1 MLVQLDKIADE
12 PFRWSVRRSIPA
24 EALDRPDLTDLGE
37 IDWRGEIRRDSPGFW
52 LEGRLT
58 YSQTLACSRCL
69 APIVQPIESRFEF
82 ALRVG
87 AAEPMVGEVELTE
100 SDLSTVYLEN
110 EQFDTEPILLEQ
122 LQLNIPMRL
131 VCRDDCAGLCPT
143 CGVNRNT
150 ESCTCESDEVD
161 PRWEALKGWPKN

>member
-12 PFRWSVRRSIPA
+12 PFRWSVRRSIPVV
-24 EALDRPDLTDLGE
+24 ALDRPDLTELGE
-37 IDWRGEIRRDSPGFW
+37 IDWQGEIARDSPGFR
-52 LEGRLT
+52 LKGRLA
-58 YSQTLACSRCL
+58 YSQTVVCSRCL
-69 APIVQPIESRFEF
+69 APIVQPIESRVE
-82 ALRVG
+82 LVLLVG
-87 AAEPMVGEVELTE
+87 EAEPTVGEVELTE

-110 EQFDTEPILLEQ
+110 AQFDMEPILLEQ

-150 ESCTCESDEVD
+150 ESCDCGSDEVD